1 MAAEPS
7 IFRAGFER
15 INESR
20 IAAKYLW
27 RGFRNIIDVWA
38 PELFEEE
45 FVRTRT
51 FFRDVF
57 VVSAPADVEYVMVT
71 NVENFPKSDVSQQM
85 LRPLI
90 GDSMFI
96 THGEHWKRQRR
107 LATPA
112 FHRRHIRDFTVTM
125 VERTQAMVNAWDRIE
140 DGGQV
145 EVSREMTRLTAEIIT
160 GTLFSDDIGGRADQ
174 VYDAFGRYQHS
185 LGRLA
190 VAELMGV
197 SRVLPRWGAREGKK
211 AAEELDAIVFEII
224 ERRQKSGENKGDLLS
239 LLLEARDPDTGG
251 RLSDRLV
258 RDELLFL
265 FLAGHET
272 TASATIWTWYLL
284 SQHPEV
290 ESRVHKEIDEVL
302 SGRTPGFD
310 DIANLKYI
318 RAVLFESMRL
328 YPPVHVYARQNIEDD
343 VIRGQRIPAGSLIV
357 IAPWIIHRHKKLWE
371 QPEAFRP
378 DRFLGEK
385 GRPRPRYDY
394 LPFSAGPRTCLGLS
408 FAMTEM
414 AVVVAMLAQRYRLRL
429 VPGHPVEPLGY
440 LTLRPRFGLPMS
452 IERRGP
458 SNMSG

>member
-1 MAAEPS
+1 MPAEQS
-7 IFRAGFER
+7 ILRRSLDR

-27 RGFRNIIDVWA
+27 RGIWNILDAWA
-38 PELFEEE
+38 PELFETD
-45 FVRTRT
+45 FVHTRT
-51 FFRDVF
+51 FFRHVF
-57 VVSAPADVEYVMVT
+57 VVSAPSDVEYVMVT

-85 LRPLI
+85 LKPLI

-96 THGEHWKRQRR
+96 THGAHWKRQRR

-112 FHRRHIRDFTVTM
+112 FHTRNIREFTSVM
-125 VERTQAMVNAWDRIE
+125 VERTRAMVNAWEQLEEGGRIE
-140 DGGQV
+140 ID
-145 EVSREMTRLTAEIIT
+145 REMTRLTAEIIT
-160 GTLFSDDIGGRADQ
+160 GSLFSDDISGKTDQ
-174 VYDAFGRYQHS
+174 VYDAFARYQNS

-190 VAELMGV
+190 VAELMGI
-197 SRVLPRWGAREGKK
+197 SRMLPRWGARKGKK
-211 AAEELDAIVFEII
+211 AAEELDAIVWGII
-224 ERRQKSGENKGDLLS
+224 ERRQKSGEDKGDLLS
-239 LLLEARDPDTGG
+239 LLLESRDPDTGG
-251 RLSDRLV
+251 RLSERLI

-290 ESRVHKEIDEVL
+290 EARVHKEIDRVL
-302 SGRTPGFD
+302 SGRTPAYD

-318 RAVLFESMRL
+318 RAVLFEAMRL
-328 YPPVHVYARQNIEDD
+328 YPPVHVYARQNVEDD
-343 VIRGQRIPAGSLIV
+343 VIHGEHVPAGSLIV
-357 IAPWIIHRHKKLWE
+357 IAPWVIHRHKKLWDE
-371 QPEAFRP
+371 PEAFRP

-414 AVVVAMLAQRYRLRL
+414 AIVVAMVAQRFRLGL
-429 VPGHPVEPLGY
+429 EPGHPVEPLGY
-440 LTLRPRFGLPMS
+440 LTLRPRFGLPMR
-452 IERRGP
+452 ITRRSRSP
-458 SNMSG
+458 ECN

>member
-1 MAAEPS
+1 MVVVPS
-7 IFRAGFER
+7 FFRNSVER

-20 IAAKYLW
+20 VAAKYLW
-27 RGFRNIIDVWA
+27 RGFWNIIDAWS
-38 PELFEEE
+38 PELFEKDL
-45 FVRTRT
+45 VRTRT

-71 NVENFPKSDVSQQM
+71 NVDNFPKSDVSQQM
-85 LRPLI
+85 LKPLI

-112 FHRRHIRDFTVTM
+112 FHKRHIREFAVTM
-125 VERTQAMVNAWDRIE
+125 VGRTQTMVDQWSSIE

-145 EVSREMTRLTAEIIT
+145 EVSREMTRLTAEVIT
-160 GTLFSDDIGGRADQ
+160 GTLFSDDITGKTDQ
-174 VYDAFGRYQHS
+174 VYDAFARYQQS

-197 SRVLPRWGAREGKK
+197 SRVLPRWGERKGKK
-211 AAEELDAIVFEII
+211 AAAELDAIVFEII
-224 ERRQKSGENKGDLLS
+224 ERRRKSGENKGDLLS

-251 RLSDRLV
+251 RLSDRLI

-284 SQHPEV
+284 SQHPDV
-290 ESRVHKEIDEVL
+290 EARIHEEIDEVL
-302 SGRTPGFD
+302 SGRTPTYE
-310 DIANLKYI
+310 DIANLNYV

-328 YPPVHVYARQNIEDD
+328 YPPVHVYARQNVTDD
-343 VIRGQRIPAGSLIV
+343 IIQGQQVPAGSLIV
-357 IAPWIIHRHKKLWE
+357 IAPWIIHRHKKLWDE
-371 QPEAFRP
+371 PEAFRP

-394 LPFSAGPRTCLGLS
+394 LPFSAGPRTCLGMS

-414 AVVVAMLAQRYRLRL
+414 AIVVAMVAQRFRLAL
-429 VPGHPVEPLGY
+429 LPGHRVEPLGY
-440 LTLRPRFGLPMS
+440 LTLRPKFGLPMI
-452 IERRGP
+452 IERR
-458 SNMSG
+458 STAR